1 MGQRGFTLVELL
13 MAAVILCLIGG
24 MVFVIAQT
32 GNQLWG
38 STDRRLA
45 SLTDAQ
51 RVLDRLTEDLR
62 RAKRA
67 SLVAPCAAPLT
78 FSTVADQVITYNLEG
93 DTLVR
98 QEQTGAQPTTSRV
111 IGVGLSTFSVSC
123 DPNGLVRLALTI
135 QAQRFTDASRQTLTS
150 QVFVQNP

>member
-1 MGQRGFTLVELL
+1 
-13 MAAVILCLIGG
+13 MALVILCLIGG
-24 MVFVIAQT
+24 MVCVIAQT

-62 RAKRA
+62 RAKRT
-67 SLVAPCAAPLT
+67 SLVAPCAGPLT
-78 FSTVADQVITYNLEG
+78 FSTVADQVITYNFDG

-98 QEQTGAQPTTSRV
+98 QEQIGAQAPTSLV
-111 IGVGLSTFSVSC
+111 IGAGLSAFSVSC
-123 DPNGLVRLALTI
+123 DPNGLVRLALTV
-135 QAQRFTDASRQTLTS
+135 QAQRFSDASRQTLTS
-150 QVFVQNP
+150 QVFVKNP